1 MRLLKLLTQKTVE
14 MTLLVFLLLAGGVIN
29 AEKAG
34 MLQQSEDVIVLDVE
48 NMT

>member
-14 MTLLVFLLLAGGVIN
+14 AILLVLLLLAGSVIN

-34 MLQQSEDVIVLDVE
+34 SLQQGEDVIVLDVE

>member
-14 MTLLVFLLLAGGVIN
+14 MTLLVLLLLAGSVIN

-34 MLQQSEDVIVLDVE
+34 MLQQGEDVIVLDVE
-48 NMT
+48 SMT